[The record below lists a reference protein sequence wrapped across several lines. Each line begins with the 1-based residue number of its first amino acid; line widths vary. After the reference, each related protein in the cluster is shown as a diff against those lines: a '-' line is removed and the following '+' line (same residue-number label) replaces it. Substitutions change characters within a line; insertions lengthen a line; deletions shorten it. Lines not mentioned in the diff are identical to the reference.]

1 MSSSL
6 RTVLTYFYS
15 KCSTPI
21 KRVSISDPS
30 FYYYHP
36 ELIQMNHTYSVFRL
50 FNIIQGW
57 VTMCVTHN
65 KPLLNRQ
72 PAFTGETPRI
82 QISGIHFTAFRVCLG
97 SNEIHPRVK
106 ALHRYFFDINVSLDP
121 REAKQNGSQLPTCL
135 TSFIFCSPAVPGQ
148 VLGFN
153 QLHGKATPG
162 CASFWKRKTMC
173 SGIQCMAY

>member
-30 FYYYHP
+30 FYYYNP

-50 FNIIQGW
+50 FNKIQGW

-82 QISGIHFTAFRVCLG
+82 QISGIHFIAFRVYLG
-97 SNEIHPRVK
+97 SNEIHPHLK
-106 ALHRYFFDINVSLDP
+106 ALHRYFFWH
-121 REAKQNGSQLPTCL
+121 QCL
-135 TSFIFCSPAVPGQ
+135 SRPQRSKTKWKSATYVFNILHILNNTSCTRPSAW
-148 VLGFN
+148 L
-153 QLHGKATPG
+153 
-162 CASFWKRKTMC
+162 
-173 SGIQCMAY
+173 